1 MPVTAG
7 GPWPCVIVMLRA
19 LSARTLLGVQI
30 AAWNVR
36 TDQGIDQLSTENW
49 VTENAR
55 HAGYGSPSA
64 RRICGK
70 LLANPRV
77 SEELSPLELLR
88 QENEL
93 LRETINSADKNI
105 EEIEAQLQ
113 VTGPVHHPQTKGSV
127 QC

>member
-7 GPWPCVIVMLRA
+7 GTWPCVVVMLRA
-19 LSARTLLGVQI
+19 PSAKTLLGVQV
-30 AAWNVR
+30 AAWSVR
-36 TDQGIDQLSTENW
+36 TDQGIDQLSTGYLVIEK
-49 VTENAR
+49 AR

-64 RRICGK
+64 RRISGRI
-70 LLANPRV
+70 LAKPRV

-93 LRETINSADKNI
+93 LRETINSADKDI

-113 VTGPVHHPQTKGSV
+113 VTGPVYHPQTKGDA